1 MKQLHSGWQ
10 TSIFNDSFITKK
22 ESRSQVPMQKTIPAH
37 GSRFPQN
44 QITIWFC
51 LISLFFIPTAG
62 QADIYRFVTV
72 DGIESFTDAPLEKNA
87 KVVVKD
93 TAKTSR
99 KTSAKM
105 LSKVS
110 TRKSSPSLQEI
121 IEKTVQAQLSPPSS
135 GSSPPESIL
144 PVDGQITS
152 GVGMRIDPFDGSW
165 RQHNGIDIAVPEGTP
180 VKAVSD
186 GTVLYADLRS
196 GYGWT
201 VLLEHNSGMITLY
214 AHNSRVDVTVG
225 QSIKK
230 NETISLAGSTGRST
244 GPHVHFEAWQ
254 AGTNVTPAF
263 MPNSAMKIA
272 ALPNYHRTR
281 ASFRREVLA
290 DGSLLITN
298 LPNTTP

>member
-1 MKQLHSGWQ
+1 MVSLLC
-10 TSIFNDSFITKK
+10 
-22 ESRSQVPMQKTIPAH
+22 IP
-37 GSRFPQN
+37 S
-44 QITIWFC
+44 
-51 LISLFFIPTAG
+51 AG

-72 DGIESFTDAPLEKNA
+72 DGVESFTDTPLKKDA
-87 KVVVKD
+87 RVVIKD

-99 KTSAKM
+99 KGSARM
-105 LSKVS
+105 LSKEAI
-110 TRKSSPSLQEI
+110 RKSPPSLQEI
-121 IEKTVQAQLSPPSS
+121 IEKTVQAQLSPQTSRPNSA
-135 GSSPPESIL
+135 ETIL

-152 GVGMRIDPFDGSW
+152 GVGMRIDPFDGTW

-201 VLLEHNSGMITLY
+201 VLLEHDSGMITLY
-214 AHNSRVDVTVG
+214 AHNSRVNVAVG

-254 AGTNVTPAF
+254 AGTNVTQAF
-263 MPNSAMKIA
+263 MPNSDIKLA
-272 ALPNYHRTR
+272 ALPGYHRTR
-281 ASFRREVLA
+281 ASFRKEVLA

-298 LPNTTP
+298 LPNTIP